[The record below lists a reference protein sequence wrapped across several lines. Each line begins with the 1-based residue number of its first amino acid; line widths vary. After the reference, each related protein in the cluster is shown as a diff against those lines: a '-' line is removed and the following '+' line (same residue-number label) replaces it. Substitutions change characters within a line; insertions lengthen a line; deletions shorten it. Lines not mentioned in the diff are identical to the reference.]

1 MNVYRGVSGDM
12 VVSNCGVQILF
23 WPVGSTVA
31 SNRGIINMPYE
42 RWLTGSLI
50 NMTLLHDSSRIM

>member
-1 MNVYRGVSGDM
+1 MKVYEREFEYECLQGVSGDM

-31 SNRGIINMPYE
+31 SNRGIKYAV
-42 RWLTGSLI
+42 
-50 NMTLLHDSSRIM
+50 